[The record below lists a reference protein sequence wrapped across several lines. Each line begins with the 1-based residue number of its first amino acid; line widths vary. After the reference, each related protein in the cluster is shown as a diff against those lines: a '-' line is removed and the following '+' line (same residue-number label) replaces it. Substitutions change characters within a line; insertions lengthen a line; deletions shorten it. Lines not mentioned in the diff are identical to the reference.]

1 MSEVVVMSIKLSELF
16 GSMDEAFNNQKLEE
30 MFNKTKDVAE
40 NMSKKSAERL
50 EISRK
55 KVELLDA
62 KAKLSKLYEKFGK
75 LQYLK
80 YIGEEVSDEEITD
93 CANAI
98 ADNKEKI
105 QLYTAEI
112 EKAKAEF
119 NESMANMAKK
129 TKEAFSVDNCTKT
142 EAKADSVEV
151 VEATAVEDENGK
163 E

>member
-1 MSEVVVMSIKLSELF
+1 MAIKLSDLF
-16 GSMDEAFNNQKLEE
+16 GSMDEAFNNPKLEE

-62 KAKLSKLYEKFGK
+62 KAKLAKLYEKFGK
-75 LQYLK
+75 LNYAK
-80 YIGEEVSDEEITD
+80 YIGDEISEDEIKD

-105 QLYTAEI
+105 ELYTAEI

-129 TKEAFSVDNCTKT
+129 TKEAFSTDFNTKPKLRLRQLRLLKQRMSRLKT
-142 EAKADSVEV
+142 
-151 VEATAVEDENGK
+151 ATSK
-163 E
+163 I

>member
-1 MSEVVVMSIKLSELF
+1 MSIKLSELF
-16 GSMDEAFNNQKLEE
+16 GSMDEAFNNPKLEE

-62 KAKLSKLYEKFGK
+62 KAKLSKFYEKFGK

-98 ADNKEKI
+98 AYNKEKI

-142 EAKADSVEV
+142 EVKADSVEV

>member
-1 MSEVVVMSIKLSELF
+1 MAIKLSDLF
-16 GSMDEAFNNQKLEE
+16 GSMDEAFNNPKLEE

-40 NMSKKSAERL
+40 NMSKKTAERL

-62 KAKLSKLYEKFGK
+62 KAKLAKLYEKFGK
-75 LQYLK
+75 LNYAK
-80 YIGEEVSDEEITD
+80 YIGDEISEDDISEDDIKD

-105 QLYTAEI
+105 ELYTVEI

-129 TKEAFSVDNCTKT
+129 TKEAFSTDFNTKP
-142 EAKADSVEV
+142 EAEAEAVEV
-151 VEATAVEDENGK
+151 VEAKDVEIKDSDE
-163 E
+163 

>member
-1 MSEVVVMSIKLSELF
+1 MSIKLSELF

-151 VEATAVEDENGK
+151 VEATDVEDENGK

>member
-1 MSEVVVMSIKLSELF
+1 MAIKLSELF
-16 GSMDEAFNNQKLEE
+16 GSMDEAFNNPKLEE

-62 KAKLSKLYEKFGK
+62 KAKLAKLYEKFGK
-75 LQYLK
+75 LNYAK
-80 YIGEEVSDEEITD
+80 YIGDEISEDEIKD

-105 QLYTAEI
+105 EFYTAEI

-129 TKEAFSVDNCTKT
+129 TKEAFSTDFNTKP
-142 EAKADSVEV
+142 EAEADEV
-151 VEATAVEDENGK
+151 VEAKDVEIKDSDE
-163 E
+163 

>member
-1 MSEVVVMSIKLSELF
+1 MAIKLSELF
-16 GSMDEAFNNQKLEE
+16 GSMDEAFNNPKLEE

-62 KAKLSKLYEKFGK
+62 KAKLAKLYEKFGK
-75 LQYLK
+75 LNYAK
-80 YIGEEVSDEEITD
+80 YIGDEVSDDELTD

-98 ADNKEKI
+98 ADNKVE
-105 QLYTAEI
+105 LYSAEI

-129 TKEAFSVDNCTKT
+129 TKEAFTPDCNSKP
-142 EAKADSVEV
+142 EAEADAVEV
-151 VEATAVEDENGK
+151 VEAKDVEVKDSDE
-163 E
+163 

>member
-1 MSEVVVMSIKLSELF
+1 MSIKLSELF

-75 LQYLK
+75 LQYSK

-119 NESMANMAKK
+119 NESMANVAKK
-129 TKEAFSVDNCTKT
+129 NQGGIF
-142 EAKADSVEV
+142 
-151 VEATAVEDENGK
+151 GR
-163 E
+163 

>member
-1 MSEVVVMSIKLSELF
+1 MAIKLSELF

-62 KAKLSKLYEKFGK
+62 KFYEKFGK

-80 YIGEEVSDEEITD
+80 YIGEEVSDEEITN

-142 EAKADSVEV
+142 EVKADSVEV
-151 VEATAVEDENGK
+151 VEVTAVEDENGK

>member
-1 MSEVVVMSIKLSELF
+1 MAIKLSDLF
-16 GSMDEAFNNQKLEE
+16 GSMDEAFNNPKLEE

-62 KAKLSKLYEKFGK
+62 KAKLAKLYEKFGK
-75 LQYLK
+75 LNYAK
-80 YIGEEVSDEEITD
+80 YISDEISEDEIKD

-98 ADNKEKI
+98 ANNKEKI
-105 QLYTAEI
+105 ELYTVEI

-129 TKEAFSVDNCTKT
+129 PRRLFQPISMPSPKLRLRQLRLLKQRMSRLKT
-142 EAKADSVEV
+142 
-151 VEATAVEDENGK
+151 ATSK
-163 E
+163 I

>member
-1 MSEVVVMSIKLSELF
+1 MAIKLSELF

-129 TKEAFSVDNCTKT
+129 PRRHFR
-142 EAKADSVEV
+142 
-151 VEATAVEDENGK
+151 
-163 E
+163 

>member
-1 MSEVVVMSIKLSELF
+1 MAIKLSDLF
-16 GSMDEAFNNQKLEE
+16 GSMDEAFNNPKLEE
-30 MFNKTKDVAE
+30 MFNNTKDVAE

-62 KAKLSKLYEKFGK
+62 KAKLAKLYEKFGK
-75 LQYLK
+75 LNYAK
-80 YIGEEVSDEEITD
+80 YIGDEISEIKD

-105 QLYTAEI
+105 ELYTVEI
-112 EKAKAEF
+112 EKARAEF

-129 TKEAFSVDNCTKT
+129 TKEAFSTDFNAKP
-142 EAKADSVEV
+142 EAEAEAVEV
-151 VEATAVEDENGK
+151 VEAKDVEIKDSDE
-163 E
+163 

>member
-1 MSEVVVMSIKLSELF
+1 MSEVVVMAIKLSELF

>member
-1 MSEVVVMSIKLSELF
+1 MAIKLSELF

-80 YIGEEVSDEEITD
+80 YIGEEVGDEEITD

-129 TKEAFSVDNCTKT
+129 NQGGIF
-142 EAKADSVEV
+142 
-151 VEATAVEDENGK
+151 GR
-163 E
+163 

>member
-1 MSEVVVMSIKLSELF
+1 MSIKLSELF

-40 NMSKKSAERL
+40 NMSKSAERL

-75 LQYLK
+75 LQYSK

-142 EAKADSVEV
+142 EVKADSVEV
-151 VEATAVEDENGK
+151 VEANAVEDENGK

>member
-1 MSEVVVMSIKLSELF
+1 MSIKLSELF

-75 LQYLK
+75 LQYSK

-129 TKEAFSVDNCTKT
+129 NQGGIF
-142 EAKADSVEV
+142 
-151 VEATAVEDENGK
+151 GR
-163 E
+163 

>member
-1 MSEVVVMSIKLSELF
+1 MAIKLSDLF
-16 GSMDEAFNNQKLEE
+16 GSMDEAFNNPKLEE

-62 KAKLSKLYEKFGK
+62 KAKLAKLYEKFGK
-75 LQYLK
+75 LNYAK
-80 YIGEEVSDEEITD
+80 YIGDEISEDEIKD

-105 QLYTAEI
+105 ELYTVEI
-112 EKAKAEF
+112 EKARAEF

-129 TKEAFSVDNCTKT
+129 TKEAFSTDLNAKP
-142 EAKADSVEV
+142 EAEAVEV
-151 VEATAVEDENGK
+151 VEAKDVEIKDSDE
-163 E
+163 

>member
-1 MSEVVVMSIKLSELF
+1 MAIKLSDLF
-16 GSMDEAFNNQKLEE
+16 GSMDEAFNNPKLEE

-55 KVELLDA
+55 KVA
-62 KAKLSKLYEKFGK
+62 KLYEKFGK
-75 LQYLK
+75 LNYAK
-80 YIGEEVSDEEITD
+80 YIGDEISDDEIKD

-105 QLYTAEI
+105 ELYTVEI

-129 TKEAFSVDNCTKT
+129 TKEAFSTDFNTKP
-142 EAKADSVEV
+142 EAEAEAVEV
-151 VEATAVEDENGK
+151 VEAKDVEIKDSDE
-163 E
+163 

>member
-1 MSEVVVMSIKLSELF
+1 MAIKLSELF

-40 NMSKKSAERL
+40 NMSKKSAE
-50 EISRK
+50 ISRK

-62 KAKLSKLYEKFGK
+62 KAKLSKFYEKFGK

-80 YIGEEVSDEEITD
+80 YIGEEVSDEEITN

-142 EAKADSVEV
+142 EVKADSVEV
-151 VEATAVEDENGK
+151 VEVTAVEDENGK

>member
-1 MSEVVVMSIKLSELF
+1 MAIKLSELF
-16 GSMDEAFNNQKLEE
+16 GSMDEAFNNPKLEE

-62 KAKLSKLYEKFGK
+62 KAKLAKLYEKFGK
-75 LQYLK
+75 LNYAK
-80 YIGEEVSDEEITD
+80 YIGDEISEDEIKD

-105 QLYTAEI
+105 EFYTAEI
-112 EKAKAEF
+112 EKAM
-119 NESMANMAKK
+119 SLWLIWLKK
-129 TKEAFSVDNCTKT
+129 PRRLFQLISIPSPKLRLRQLRLLKQRMLRLKT
-142 EAKADSVEV
+142 
-151 VEATAVEDENGK
+151 ATSK
-163 E
+163 I

>member
-1 MSEVVVMSIKLSELF
+1 MAIKLSELF
-16 GSMDEAFNNQKLEE
+16 GSMDEAFNNPKLEE

>member
-1 MSEVVVMSIKLSELF
+1 MSIKLSELF

-80 YIGEEVSDEEITD
+80 YIGEQVSDEEITD

-129 TKEAFSVDNCTKT
+129 TKEAFSPDNCTKT

>member
-1 MSEVVVMSIKLSELF
+1 MAIKLSELF
-16 GSMDEAFNNQKLEE
+16 GSMDEAFNNPKLEE

-62 KAKLSKLYEKFGK
+62 KAKLAKLYEKFGK
-75 LQYLK
+75 LNYAK
-80 YIGEEVSDEEITD
+80 YIGDEVSDEELTD

-98 ADNKEKI
+98 ADNKEKVE
-105 QLYTAEI
+105 LYSAEI

-129 TKEAFSVDNCTKT
+129 TKEAFTQDCNAKPEAEADAVEVI
-142 EAKADSVEV
+142 EAKDVEV
-151 VEATAVEDENGK
+151 KDSDE
-163 E
+163 

>member
-1 MSEVVVMSIKLSELF
+1 MAIKLSDLF
-16 GSMDEAFNNQKLEE
+16 GSMDEAFNNPKLEE

-62 KAKLSKLYEKFGK
+62 KAKLAKLYEKFGK
-75 LQYLK
+75 LNYAK
-80 YIGEEVSDEEITD
+80 YIGDEISEDEIKD

-105 QLYTAEI
+105 EFYTAEI

-129 TKEAFSVDNCTKT
+129 TKEAFSTDFNTSPKLRLRQLRLLKQRMSRLKT
-142 EAKADSVEV
+142 
-151 VEATAVEDENGK
+151 ATSK
-163 E
+163 I

>member
-1 MSEVVVMSIKLSELF
+1 MSIKLSELF

-40 NMSKKSAERL
+40 KMSKKSAERL

-75 LQYLK
+75 LQYSK

-129 TKEAFSVDNCTKT
+129 PRRHFR
-142 EAKADSVEV
+142 
-151 VEATAVEDENGK
+151 
-163 E
+163 

>member
-1 MSEVVVMSIKLSELF
+1 MAIKLSELF

-80 YIGEEVSDEEITD
+80 YIGEEVGDEEITD

-129 TKEAFSVDNCTKT
+129 PRRHFR
-142 EAKADSVEV
+142 
-151 VEATAVEDENGK
+151 
-163 E
+163 

>member
-1 MSEVVVMSIKLSELF
+1 MAIKLTDLF

-62 KAKLSKLYEKFGK
+62 KAKLTKLYEKFGK
-75 LQYLK
+75 LQYSK
-80 YIGEEVSDEEITD
+80 YIGEEVSDEEISD

-98 ADNKEKI
+98 ADNKEKVA
-105 QLYTAEI
+105 LYTDEI

-129 TKEAFSVDNCTKT
+129 TREAFSGECSVKGEEAVDTDD
-142 EAKADSVEV
+142 EVEV
-151 VEATAVEDENGK
+151 VEATGVEDENGNPQ

>member
-1 MSEVVVMSIKLSELF
+1 MAIKLSDLF
-16 GSMDEAFNNQKLEE
+16 GSMDEAFNNPKLEE

-62 KAKLSKLYEKFGK
+62 KAKLAKLYEKFGK
-75 LQYLK
+75 LNYAK
-80 YIGEEVSDEEITD
+80 YIGDEISEDEIKD

-105 QLYTAEI
+105 ELYTAEI
-112 EKAKAEF
+112 ERQRQ
-119 NESMANMAKK
+119 NLMSLWLIWLKK
-129 TKEAFSVDNCTKT
+129 PRRLFQPISILSPKLRLRQLRLLKQRMSRLKT
-142 EAKADSVEV
+142 
-151 VEATAVEDENGK
+151 ATSK
-163 E
+163 I

>member
-1 MSEVVVMSIKLSELF
+1 MSIKLSELF

-40 NMSKKSAERL
+40 NISKKSAERL

>member
-1 MSEVVVMSIKLSELF
+1 
-16 GSMDEAFNNQKLEE
+16 MDEAFNNPKLEE

-62 KAKLSKLYEKFGK
+62 KAKLAKLYEKFGK
-75 LQYLK
+75 LNYAK
-80 YIGEEVSDEEITD
+80 YIGDEISEDDIKD

-105 QLYTAEI
+105 ELYTVEI

-129 TKEAFSVDNCTKT
+129 PRRLFQLISIPSPKLRLRQLRLLKQRMSRLKT
-142 EAKADSVEV
+142 
-151 VEATAVEDENGK
+151 ATSK
-163 E
+163 I

>member
-1 MSEVVVMSIKLSELF
+1 MSIKLSELF

-75 LQYLK
+75 LQYSK
-80 YIGEEVSDEEITD
+80 YIGEEVGDEEKPIVQTQLL
-93 CANAI
+93 I
-98 ADNKEKI
+98 IKKKYSFI
-105 QLYTAEI
+105 QL
-112 EKAKAEF
+112 K
-119 NESMANMAKK
+119 
-129 TKEAFSVDNCTKT
+129 
-142 EAKADSVEV
+142 
-151 VEATAVEDENGK
+151 
-163 E
+163 

>member
-1 MSEVVVMSIKLSELF
+1 MAIKLSELF
-16 GSMDEAFNNQKLEE
+16 GSMDEAFNNPKLEE

-75 LQYLK
+75 LQYSK

-98 ADNKEKI
+98 ADNKEKV

-129 TKEAFSVDNCTKT
+129 TKEAFSTDNCTKT
-142 EAKADSVEV
+142 EVKADNVEV
-151 VEATAVEDENGK
+151 VEATAVEDEDGK
-163 E
+163 D